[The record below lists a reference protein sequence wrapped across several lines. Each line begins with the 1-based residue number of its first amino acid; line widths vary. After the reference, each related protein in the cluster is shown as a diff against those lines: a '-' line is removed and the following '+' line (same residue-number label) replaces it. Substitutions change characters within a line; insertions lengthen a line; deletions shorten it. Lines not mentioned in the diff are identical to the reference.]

1 MCGDRDVYLT
11 QYAETKTLV
20 LSKAH
25 IIRHKKDAQE
35 LGVSCSDGTNVLILC
50 GTKGQEKWVPGP
62 LGSWIPH
69 PTCHDLFDNH
79 KMAFKYNGPE
89 EGDDA
94 RLEWQVVGGPYDGKT
109 VHFESRPHR
118 RSLHSHLVQCLRGAL
133 SFSGAC
139 DELKERMQVIATWRP
154 SVEMA
159 GTLEKDSH
167 TQCRK
172 RKLDDD
178 PSPTA
183 KKVKK
188 AKKDNKEKKAKKK
201 E

>member
-25 IIRHKKDAQE
+25 IIGHKKDAEE
-35 LGVSCSDGTNVLILC
+35 LGVSYSDRTNVLILC
-50 GTKGQEKWVPGP
+50 GTKGQRKWVQDTK
-62 LGSWIPH
+62 GSWIPH
-69 PTCHDLFDNH
+69 PTCRDLFDNH

-109 VHFESRPHR
+109 VHFESRPHC
-118 RSLHSHLVQCLRGAL
+118 RSLHSHLVQCLREGTL
-133 SFSGAC
+133 SNEF
-139 DELKERMQVIATWRP
+139 KERMQVIDAWRE
-154 SVEMA
+154 SVAMA
-159 GTLEKDSH
+159 GTPEKDSH

-183 KKVKK
+183 KKAKK
-188 AKKDNKEKKAKKK
+188 AKKDKKEKKAKKK